1 MGTKI
6 AERITTT
13 SLGLKSVDRSGFIRF
28 GVNGRGK
35 SSNETLTDGKE
46 EEEEESLVTRS
57 MDRFLEKQT
66 AESIR
71 QTMQA
76 QEDIFKQQVHTYIYN
91 IYMNLVFHQSSFVF
105 SFAVFVPLFRFFF

>member
-6 AERITTT
+6 AERLTTT

-76 QEDIFKQQVHTYIYN
+76 QEDIFKQQVHTYTTYI
-91 IYMNLVFHQSSFVF
+91 
-105 SFAVFVPLFRFFF
+105 